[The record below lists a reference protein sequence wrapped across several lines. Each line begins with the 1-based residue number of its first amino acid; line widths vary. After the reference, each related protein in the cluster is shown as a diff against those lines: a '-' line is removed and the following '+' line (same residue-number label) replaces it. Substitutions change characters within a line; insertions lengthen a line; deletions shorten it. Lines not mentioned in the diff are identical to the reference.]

1 MSASDTIFAPASGTG
16 RSAIAV
22 IRISGP
28 AAGAGLLALAGE
40 MPAARR
46 AVVRPL
52 HDPYTGELL
61 DRSLLLWLPGP
72 TSFTGEDVVELHI
85 HGGIA
90 VRAAILRTLGDIEGF
105 RAAEPGEF
113 TRRAF
118 LNERM
123 DLSAVE
129 GLSDLIDAETEA
141 QRRQALRQLDGAL
154 STIVAGW
161 REQLIDTLAW
171 YEAALDFSDEDDVP
185 EEAAGAAAGR
195 LHAIRREVDAEL
207 ARGQKGERL
216 RDGFVVV
223 IAGPPNA
230 GKSTLLNALARRE
243 VAIVSPHAGTT
254 RDAIE
259 VRCDLG
265 GLPVVFVDTAGLRH
279 TTDPVEQVGIA
290 RARQRLEDAD
300 LVLWLAE
307 PGQGFADSDH
317 LGSAHRVLVATKADH
332 AKAAPRAELIISAA
346 TGFGMDSLLTLV
358 QQRASDVMVDS
369 GDAVLTRERHRRAF
383 EDLAAALRRGEAA
396 AAAGRDELAAEDV
409 RLALRALGRVTGS
422 VGVEDI
428 LDRVFSAFCIGK

>member
-1 MSASDTIFAPASGTG
+1 MSASDTIFASASGAG

-28 AAGAGLLALAGE
+28 ATEAGLCALAGPRPE
-40 MPAARR
+40 ARR

-52 HDPYTGELL
+52 RHPHTGEVL
-61 DRSLLLWLPGP
+61 DRALVLWLPGP
-72 TSFTGEDVVELHI
+72 ASFTGEDVAELHI

-90 VRAAILRTLGDIEGF
+90 VRAAVLAVLGDLDGF
-105 RAAEPGEF
+105 RTAEPGEF

-118 LNERM
+118 LNGRM
-123 DLSAVE
+123 DLTGVE
-129 GLSDLIDAETEA
+129 GLADLIDAETEA
-141 QRRQALRQLDGAL
+141 QHRQAVRQLDGAL
-154 STIVAGW
+154 ATIVADW
-161 REQLIDTLAW
+161 RERLIDTLAW
-171 YEAALDFSDEDDVP
+171 YEAALDFADEDDVP
-185 EEAAGAAAGR
+185 AGAADAAAGR
-195 LHAIRREVDAEL
+195 LHAIRLEVEAEL
-207 ARGQKGERL
+207 SRAGRGERL

-243 VAIVSPHAGTT
+243 VAIVSPNAGTT

-265 GLPVVFVDTAGLRH
+265 GLPVVFVDTAGLRE
-279 TTDPVEQVGIA
+279 TADPVEQVGIA
-290 RARQRLEDAD
+290 RTRRRMDDAD

-307 PGQGFADSDH
+307 PGRSFTTDDV
-317 LGSAHRVLVATKADH
+317 GSADRIRIATKADH
-332 AKAAPRAELIISAA
+332 ADHAEQADIAVSAA
-346 TGFGMDSLLTLV
+346 TGLGMDSLLDLV
-358 QQRASDVMVDS
+358 QQKAADALVGS

-383 EDLAAALRRGEAA
+383 EDLAASLVRGEAA
-396 AAAGRDELAAEDV
+396 AGSGRDELAAEDV

-422 VGVEDI
+422 VDVEDI